1 MRKTILVLIVLAIP
15 SVIHAQKKEQPHWEA
30 AYMDVPGTKLHL
42 GMTKAEVTERLA
54 GSAFRKLDENMW
66 MMGSEKDDGPT
77 LQFTNGRLN
86 FVSRDWITYDN
97 DITAALFGVVTSLN
111 DEGFSACKVTADTK
125 TDPTVTLQRVW
136 IACGEKTILII
147 RSTFVAGKTYCTVD
161 EHLGA
166 MN

>member
-1 MRKTILVLIVLAIP
+1 MRKIAVVLIALMLP
-15 SVIHAQKKEQPHWEA
+15 SVIYAQKKDPPHWGS
-30 AYMDVPGTKLHL
+30 AYMEVAGAKLHL
-42 GMTKAEVTERLA
+42 GMTKAEVTGRLA

-125 TDPTVTLQRVW
+125 TDPVATLQRV
-136 IACGEKTILII
+136 CDRT
-147 RSTFVAGKTYCTVD
+147 
-161 EHLGA
+161 
-166 MN
+166 